1 MLLARPTLGTAY
13 GSWLMCYSVPE
24 CPEMLVITFHDAMVG
39 PESFSEKGGDHRRC
53 SMPGWMGP
61 WVAWWGA
68 TSTWKGVGT
77 EQAFRSL
84 PTLVI
89 LWFYGS
95 KAYQK
100 VRALTRKLLFHLE
113 YAQWLTHL
121 ASSMQNR
128 VLLAPTMVSHEL
140 WDWCV
145 WNTGVHHAE
154 HQQRWPPQLL
164 PALLPLLLITD

>member
-1 MLLARPTLGTAY
+1 MSWDVGYRIPRCHGWTWEFFRKRRRPQEMFKARLDG
-13 GSWLMCYSVPE
+13 
-24 CPEMLVITFHDAMVG
+24 AM
-39 PESFSEKGGDHRRC
+39 
-53 SMPGWMGP
+53 
-61 WVAWWGA
+61 AWWGA

-77 EQAFRSL
+77 EQALRSL

-100 VRALTRKLLFHLE
+100 VRGLTRKLLFHLE
-113 YAQWLTHL
+113 YVQWLTHL
-121 ASSMQNR
+121 ASSRQDR
-128 VLLAPTMVSHEL
+128 VLLAPTMVSHEP
-140 WDWCV
+140 WDWCG

-154 HQQRWPPQLL
+154 RQQRWPPQLL